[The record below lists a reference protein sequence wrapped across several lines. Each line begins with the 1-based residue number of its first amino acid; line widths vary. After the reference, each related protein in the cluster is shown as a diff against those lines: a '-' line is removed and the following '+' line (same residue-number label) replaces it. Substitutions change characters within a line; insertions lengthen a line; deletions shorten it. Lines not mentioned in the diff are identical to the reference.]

1 MFFGPK
7 NIEID
12 LSLIKLIIYEFT
24 DAQKKNL
31 RCSSKNTKSD
41 TLKFVMNIF
50 LVSNYLNFCLE
61 AGAAM
66 KYW

>member
-12 LSLIKLIIYEFT
+12 LSHIKLIIQEFS
-24 DAQKKNL
+24 DAQKYQ

-50 LVSNYLNFCLE
+50 WASNYLFICLE

-66 KYW
+66 TYW

>member
-1 MFFGPK
+1 MLLGPK

-50 LVSNYLNFCLE
+50 LVSNYLNFSLE

>member
-1 MFFGPK
+1 MFLGPK

-31 RCSSKNTKSD
+31 RCISKNTKSD
-41 TLKFVMNIF
+41 TSKFVMNIF
-50 LVSNYLNFCLE
+50 WASNYLFFCLE

-66 KYW
+66 TYW

>member
-1 MFFGPK
+1 MFLGPK

-41 TLKFVMNIF
+41 TLKLVMNIF

-61 AGAAM
+61 ASAAM

>member
-1 MFFGPK
+1 MFLVPK
-7 NIEID
+7 NIETD
-12 LSLIKLIIYEFT
+12 LLLIKLIIREFS
-24 DAQKKNL
+24 DAQKYQ